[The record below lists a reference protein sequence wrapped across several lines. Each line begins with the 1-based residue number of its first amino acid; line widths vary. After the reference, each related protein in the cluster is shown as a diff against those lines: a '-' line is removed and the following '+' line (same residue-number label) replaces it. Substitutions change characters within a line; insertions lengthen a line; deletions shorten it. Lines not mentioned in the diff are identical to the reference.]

1 MYQCINFCDNLNAND
16 MRKEVKVVFDR
27 RKVATERR
35 SANPQQGTVEIQY
48 YEGSRRRWIA
58 TGVKVYRDQW
68 RNGLI
73 LNDFA
78 ARDKNL
84 RVQKVLDDVMESL
97 RNESIDVSAAVGML
111 SKSSNFCDWME
122 DQLEMRTDIADITH
136 RQHRLTIT
144 YLREF
149 GLFRTFND
157 LTERNVELWD
167 QWLKK
172 RYTVQTT
179 IHGFHKRLKVYI
191 NRAVRLGLIKETPYL
206 HRRIPHGHSE
216 KIRYITPEERD
227 RVEALEL
234 PEGALSIAR
243 DMFIFACYTGLA
255 YCDLVRVG
263 ECLVHEDDGTLVID
277 GSRMKTKTQY
287 RLQVLP
293 KALEILQRYD
303 FNMNR
308 LSNQKCNMALKAIQV
323 LAGIKTKL
331 TCHVGRHT
339 FATWALNTGVP
350 LAVVSKML
358 AHTNITTTLIYAKV
372 LQEEVSKGF
381 ALLKGEK

>member
-73 LNDFA
+73 VNDFA

-97 RNESIDVSAAVGML
+97 RNDSIDVSAAVGML

-191 NRAVRLGLIKETPYL
+191 TGPHKGDSISASSYTP
-206 HRRIPHGHSE
+206 RP
-216 KIRYITPEERD
+216 
-227 RVEALEL
+227 
-234 PEGALSIAR
+234 
-243 DMFIFACYTGLA
+243 
-255 YCDLVRVG
+255 
-263 ECLVHEDDGTLVID
+263 
-277 GSRMKTKTQY
+277 
-287 RLQVLP
+287 
-293 KALEILQRYD
+293 
-303 FNMNR
+303 
-308 LSNQKCNMALKAIQV
+308 
-323 LAGIKTKL
+323 
-331 TCHVGRHT
+331 
-339 FATWALNTGVP
+339 
-350 LAVVSKML
+350 
-358 AHTNITTTLIYAKV
+358 
-372 LQEEVSKGF
+372 
-381 ALLKGEK
+381 